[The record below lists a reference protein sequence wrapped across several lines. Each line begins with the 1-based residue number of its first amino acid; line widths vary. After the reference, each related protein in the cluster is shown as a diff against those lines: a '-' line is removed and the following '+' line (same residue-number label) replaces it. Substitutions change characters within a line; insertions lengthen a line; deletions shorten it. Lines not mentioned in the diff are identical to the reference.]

1 MAAATAQFYFRF
13 RIGCR
18 PTLQNV
24 SLSANQTSECL
35 NPRLRYNYFRFRK
48 TSIRHI
54 VFFFRFQF
62 RPYDRNWHVILHQA
76 AKFHLNRTILSIV
89 MNLWCYKKIFK
100 MTAATA
106 QFYFRCRIGWR
117 PSFQNVSRY
126 QQTKRRRSVLIS
138 GWDITISGL
147 EKQTF
152 AILEFYFRFQLI
164 NYTTTN
170 NNGFA

>member
-48 TSIRHI
+48 TSIHHI

-89 MNLWCYKKIFK
+89 MNLWCYID
-100 MTAATA
+100 
-106 QFYFRCRIGWR
+106 
-117 PSFQNVSRY
+117 FQDDGRY
-126 QQTKRRRSVLIS
+126 
-138 GWDITISGL
+138 G
-147 EKQTF
+147 
-152 AILEFYFRFQLI
+152 AILLPVSDWVTSVFSECQSLSANQTSSECLNQRLRYNYFRFRKTNVRHIGILLPVSI
-164 NYTTTN
+164 NKLYY
-170 NNGFA
+170 